1 MWGSPRFKG
10 KICQYGSYLAIISFF
25 VKTAHS
31 CGKILGKF
39 LVAILSQFLLLL
51 CISNYFFPKIIALT
65 IISMQEIVLDVES
78 TLFFVS
84 PPSVNI
90 TYDIFASF
98 KILLFF
104 LNDLETIWDLNT
116 SYSSF
121 YLLRFV
127 HNVVQCYQLCKLFD
141 CQKLMM
147 RKIHVVL

>member
-1 MWGSPRFKG
+1 MLLNTNCGAPTRLLIFDCKWGEPKMWGSPRFKG

-51 CISNYFFPKIIALT
+51 CISNYFFPKIIALA

-98 KILLFF
+98 
-104 LNDLETIWDLNT
+104 
-116 SYSSF
+116 
-121 YLLRFV
+121 
-127 HNVVQCYQLCKLFD
+127 
-141 CQKLMM
+141 
-147 RKIHVVL
+147 